1 MKSIIYWFILIF
13 SILMIFAGIS
23 EVTQNGLTF
32 IDILIFAIFISLIL
46 FSIVKLFKLKHKNL
60 NYEDHNVKSLSKT
73 EISQFNSTTQTNNH
87 NYKKELNSNIK
98 NIKTNNNQ
106 TRKQEYPLT
115 NSESNKIFKDE
126 VNWSEDIQENNGNLV
141 TNVKDNV
148 NKNKASYLNANDILV
163 LHLNKNREVGTEIKN
178 HLYLLENQ
186 INVDTILDKLINLN
200 YINIKSNF
208 DVSLSYLKIP
218 ELKDILRKNKL
229 KLGGNKPELIERIKK
244 NVNENSIE
252 LPQIYIPTSMG
263 KEIIDE
269 TKYIL
274 HFYNS
279 PIISLGSAHKIAK
292 EILNVD
298 DKIEYIYLYL
308 LQQNQ
313 KSKNSDHR
321 TANIINNLL
330 FYYKKIDKNKN
341 TIRKYTNYATYLS
354 ISQSIHSIGFL
365 YSGEENIIDRLL
377 IYSNYHIQ
385 YYENMLFIDNISR
398 SLFKKLF
405 FEDISSFEDTDK
417 HFCDDI
423 CELLFAQIYNNINIT
438 LDDLPT
444 IKYILEKN

>member
-244 NVNENSIE
+244 NVNEN
-252 LPQIYIPTSMG
+252 
-263 KEIIDE
+263 
-269 TKYIL
+269 
-274 HFYNS
+274 
-279 PIISLGSAHKIAK
+279 
-292 EILNVD
+292 
-298 DKIEYIYLYL
+298 
-308 LQQNQ
+308 
-313 KSKNSDHR
+313 
-321 TANIINNLL
+321 
-330 FYYKKIDKNKN
+330 
-341 TIRKYTNYATYLS
+341 
-354 ISQSIHSIGFL
+354 
-365 YSGEENIIDRLL
+365 
-377 IYSNYHIQ
+377 
-385 YYENMLFIDNISR
+385 
-398 SLFKKLF
+398 
-405 FEDISSFEDTDK
+405 
-417 HFCDDI
+417 
-423 CELLFAQIYNNINIT
+423 
-438 LDDLPT
+438 
-444 IKYILEKN
+444 